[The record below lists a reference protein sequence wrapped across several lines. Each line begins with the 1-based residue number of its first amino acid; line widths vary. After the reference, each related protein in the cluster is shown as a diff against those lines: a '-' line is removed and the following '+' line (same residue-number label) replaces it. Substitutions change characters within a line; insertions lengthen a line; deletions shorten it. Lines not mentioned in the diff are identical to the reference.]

1 MATDT
6 SRGIVRFFEDFVGT
20 KVIADKPE
28 YGVDTDPAVEVLSG
42 GLGGVVRI
50 TMDAGQTNIGGF
62 NVGTLQWSAYDN
74 YLEFEAR
81 VKMSAIG
88 TGAERF
94 FVGFTDVQE
103 DTLTEMPFTGATTVL
118 TAAADPDDA
127 IGFFFEGDMTDAYWV
142 PASLNTSAVVID
154 GATNMTADQ
163 KRLAKIT
170 AGQWHTLTFRI
181 QSDAKHVEFF
191 VDGKS
196 VYVYKSATQAA
207 IADVNLIP
215 EVVVTEGTS
224 AVNFDIDYVAVE
236 AGRDN

>member
-42 GLGGVVRI
+42 GKGGVLRI
-50 TMDAGQTNIGGF
+50 TMDAGQTNIGGINF
-62 NVGTLQWSAYDN
+62 GTLQWSAYDN

-118 TAAADPDDA
+118 TAAANPDDA

-154 GATNMTADQ
+154 GATNMNAAE

-170 AGQWHTLTFRI
+170 ADTWHTLKFRI

-196 VYVYKSATQAA
+196 VYTYKSSTQAA
-207 IADVNLIP
+207 IADVDLIP